1 MTTNLYW
8 GQRAVVRI
16 GEDKSCWIKIER
28 GVRQG
33 CVLSLALVT
42 VTGAVMDEMADLEGM
57 KVGGMNINNIR
68 YADDTVLIADT
79 EEKLQ
84 RLVDRLDEE
93 CRGVGLKINIDK
105 TEVMGVTKRKE
116 LLEMNVK
123 VSGQTVK
130 QVR

>member
-1 MTTNLYW
+1 MLSPDLFSLYS
-8 GQRAVVRI
+8 QA
-16 GEDKSCWIKIER
+16 
-28 GVRQG
+28 
-33 CVLSLALVT
+33 A
-42 VTGAVMDEMADLEGM
+42 MDEMADLESM

-93 CRGVGLKINIDK
+93 CRGVGLKINMDK

-116 LLEMNVK
+116 QLRINVK
-123 VSGQTVK
+123 
-130 QVR
+130 